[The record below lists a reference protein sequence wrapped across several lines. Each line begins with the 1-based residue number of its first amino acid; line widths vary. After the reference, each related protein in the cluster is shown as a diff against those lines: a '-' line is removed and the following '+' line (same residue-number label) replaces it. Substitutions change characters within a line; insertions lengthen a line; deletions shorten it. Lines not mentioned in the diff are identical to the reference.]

1 MASER
6 IIPNDPLAF
15 IQRCVRDR
23 RVFWTYH
30 VQMRLK
36 GRTLSREVLV
46 RAVDTYEIL
55 ESYPDDKYLPSY
67 LVCYRTQEGLAHVH
81 IAADVAGD
89 NVRIVTAYRP
99 SPHEWEPDLKT
110 RRRER

>member
-1 MASER
+1 MTSER
-6 IIPNDPLAF
+6 VPGDPQAF
-15 IQRCVRDR
+15 IQRCIRER
-23 RVFWTYH
+23 KIFWTYH

-36 GRTLSREVLV
+36 TRTISRETLL

-67 LVCYRTQEGLAHVH
+67 LVFCRSEEGVAHLQ
-81 IAADVAGD
+81 IAVDVAGD

-99 SPHEWEPDLKT
+99 CPHEWESDMKT
-110 RRRER
+110 RRKLP